1 LAIDPASTRTGGA
14 ILGDKTREV
23 MALVEA
29 GGLNVVIVETV
40 GVQSEMTVAGMVDRF
55 LMAAGGAAGGQRRRP
70 LRHHARHCRDG

>member
-14 ILGDKTREV
+14 LLGDKTREV

-29 GGLNVVIVETV
+29 GGLDVVIVETV

-55 LMAAGGAAGGQRRRP
+55 LMAAGGAAGGRRRRP
-70 LRHHARHCRDG
+70 LRHHARHYRDG